1 MRIPIFRVEKVVCY
15 TGDKREFEDF
25 TILKVGQGSFCAS
38 REELEELQ
46 RQIMMALNDRK
57 EEKYEKEER

>member
-1 MRIPIFRVEKVVCY
+1 MRTPVFRVEKVVCY

-25 TILKVGQGSFCAS
+25 TVLKVGQGSFYAS

-46 RQIMMALNDRK
+46 RQITIALNDRK
-57 EEKYEKEER
+57 ETGNEDRQ

>member
-1 MRIPIFRVEKVVCY
+1 MRTPAFRIEKVVCY
-15 TGDKREFEDF
+15 TGNKREFEDF

-46 RQIMMALNDRK
+46 KQITMALNDRK
-57 EEKYEKEER
+57 ENDNEER

>member
-1 MRIPIFRVEKVVCY
+1 MRTPMFRVEKVVCY

-46 RQIMMALNDRK
+46 RQITIALNDRK
-57 EEKYEKEER
+57 EADNEER

>member
-1 MRIPIFRVEKVVCY
+1 MRTPAFRIEKVVCY
-15 TGDKREFEDF
+15 TDNKREFEDF

-46 RQIMMALNDRK
+46 KQITMALNDRK
-57 EEKYEKEER
+57 EADNEER

>member
-1 MRIPIFRVEKVVCY
+1 MRTPAFRVEKVVCY

-46 RQIMMALNDRK
+46 RQITIALNDRK
-57 EEKYEKEER
+57 ETDNER

>member
-1 MRIPIFRVEKVVCY
+1 MRTPIFRVEKVVCY
-15 TGDKREFEDF
+15 VGDKREFEDF

-46 RQIMMALNDRK
+46 RQITIALNDRK
-57 EEKYEKEER
+57 ETGNEER

>member
-1 MRIPIFRVEKVVCY
+1 MRTPVFRVEKVVCY

-25 TILKVGQGSFCAS
+25 TVLKVGQGSFCAS

-46 RQIMMALNDRK
+46 RQITIALNDRK
-57 EEKYEKEER
+57 ETGHEDRQ

>member
-1 MRIPIFRVEKVVCY
+1 MRTPAFRIEKVVCY
-15 TGDKREFEDF
+15 TGNKREFEDF

-46 RQIMMALNDRK
+46 KQITMALNDRK
-57 EEKYEKEER
+57 EADNEER